1 MGCLHTNASGWP
13 AIGRTPVGK
22 KLVFC
27 LSHWQSESLIG
38 QINVMAYLFRFY
50 LLGCCSLNV
59 FKEFS
64 GNPSSF
70 ENVFKGLFL
79 TLFSYQGSCRYRP
92 ASATHL
98 VYHTFQCLSTV
109 FLFFFSALRFFTTAR
124 WQPIYISK
132 LSFVCQYLFWV
143 FYHLSVINLNCCNYL
158 FFISI

>member
-1 MGCLHTNASGWP
+1 
-13 AIGRTPVGK
+13 
-22 KLVFC
+22 
-27 LSHWQSESLIG
+27 
-38 QINVMAYLFRFY
+38 MAYLFRFY

-92 ASATHL
+92 ASATHS

-109 FLFFFSALRFFTTAR
+109 FLFSFDSFCRHSKEYHFFPSLSTLFTSRLFLFRNKRRRRDLNPRAAINDLHPFQGCPFSHLGYFSRAL
-124 WQPIYISK
+124 IY
-132 LSFVCQYLFWV
+132 
-143 FYHLSVINLNCCNYL
+143 
-158 FFISI
+158 

>member
-1 MGCLHTNASGWP
+1 
-13 AIGRTPVGK
+13 
-22 KLVFC
+22 
-27 LSHWQSESLIG
+27 
-38 QINVMAYLFRFY
+38 MAYLFRFY

-92 ASATHL
+92 ASATHS

-109 FLFFFSALRFFTTAR
+109 FLFFFSALRFL
-124 WQPIYISK
+124 QPLADSLFILANF
-132 LSFVCQYLFWV
+132 LSFVNTFFEF

>member
-1 MGCLHTNASGWP
+1 
-13 AIGRTPVGK
+13 
-22 KLVFC
+22 
-27 LSHWQSESLIG
+27 
-38 QINVMAYLFRFY
+38 MAYLFRFY

-92 ASATHL
+92 ASATHS

-132 LSFVCQYLFWV
+132 LSFVCQYLFLNFLTFLKRLYFSV
-143 FYHLSVINLNCCNYL
+143 FSVFNLNYYIFWYCFGNW
-158 FFISI
+158 FISWQPV